1 MVDNVI
7 AEKTALAIANNPY
20 VVKLY
25 YSFQSREHLFLVM
38 EYLIGGD
45 LSSLIHGMCERQMIL
60 WHQNMATTS
69 GYVSLS
75 RLTWL

>member
-1 MVDNVI
+1 MVGRKNMVDNVI

-45 LSSLIHGMCERQMIL
+45 LSSLLHGV
-60 WHQNMATTS
+60 QN
-69 GYVSLS
+69 YWLS
-75 RLTWL
+75 FS

>member
-1 MVDNVI
+1 MDQSATVGRKNMVDNVI

-45 LSSLIHGMCERQMIL
+45 LSSLLHGMA
-60 WHQNMATTS
+60 N
-69 GYVSLS
+69 Y
-75 RLTWL
+75 WLLFS